1 MLFNNEEYKEVLSG
15 IPEEVRGLEGWAGNL
30 PKIFMD
36 KGPNEIREM
45 IQEQISKIDDAPE
58 NAAEEVFGAIL

>member
-1 MLFNNEEYKEVLSG
+1 
-15 IPEEVRGLEGWAGNL
+15 
-30 PKIFMD
+30 
-36 KGPNEIREM
+36 M